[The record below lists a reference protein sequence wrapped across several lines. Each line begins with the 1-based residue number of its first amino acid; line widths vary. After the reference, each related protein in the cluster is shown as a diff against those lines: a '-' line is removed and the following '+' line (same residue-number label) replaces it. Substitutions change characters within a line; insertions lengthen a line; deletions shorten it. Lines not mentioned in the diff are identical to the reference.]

1 MSKSKAR
8 MKKSR
13 PVATERDPF
22 AQGSSPSSENVASAA
37 ASSPSSAPSS
47 PSSLEAM
54 SIPPVT
60 EDIGDEPFFAR
71 DSVPVPADELEDDDD
86 AKERALRE
94 TPEVRARVARARR
107 LVSGLVAAAAILLVG
122 GVGAKLLE
130 GKGNAAV
137 PSTHAAAAP
146 VAVTEAK
153 PAAPQV
159 EAAKPVEA
167 PKPIEA
173 PKPVAEA
180 PKLAEAPAA
189 PEPTKAEPAK
199 VEPAAPAAP
208 AASSD
213 APTKTALEEKK
224 EAQRLLD
231 RGKSKDA
238 IAAGERSVALD
249 PADGEAWLLLGAAYQ
264 EQGKMADARRCYQ
277 ACIKEGKRGP
287 KGECAAMLR

>member
-22 AQGSSPSSENVASAA
+22 AQGSSPSSENVATVA
-37 ASSPSSAPSS
+37 ASAPSSAPPS

-71 DSVPVPADELEDDDD
+71 DSVPVPADELEDDDE

-107 LVSGLVAAAAILLVG
+107 IVSGLVAAAAVLLVG

-153 PAAPQV
+153 PAEPAQVEAPKPV

-167 PKPIEA
+167 PKP
-173 PKPVAEA
+173 VAEA
-180 PKLAEAPAA
+180 PKPAEAPAA
-189 PEPTKAEPAK
+189 EPVKAEPAK
-199 VEPAAPAAP
+199 AEPTAAAAP

>member
-22 AQGSSPSSENVASAA
+22 AQGSSPSSENVATAA
-37 ASSPSSAPSS
+37 ASAPSSAPSS

-71 DSVPVPADELEDDDD
+71 DSVPVPADELEDDDE

-107 LVSGLVAAAAILLVG
+107 IVSGLVAAAAVLLVG

-146 VAVTEAK
+146 VAVPEPK

-167 PKPIEA
+167 PKP
-173 PKPVAEA
+173 VAEA
-180 PKLAEAPAA
+180 PKPAEAPAA
-189 PEPTKAEPAK
+189 PEPAKAEPAK

>member
-1 MSKSKAR
+1 MSKSKSR
-8 MKKSR
+8 VKKPR

-22 AQGSSPSSENVASAA
+22 AQGAPPSSEDVATMAA
-37 ASSPSSAPSS
+37 SAPSS

-60 EDIGDEPFFAR
+60 EDIADEPFFAR
-71 DSVPVPADELEDDDD
+71 DSMPVPADELEDDDD

-107 LVSGLVAAAAILLVG
+107 IVSGLVAAAAVLLLG
-122 GVGAKLLE
+122 GAGVKLLE

-137 PSTHAAAAP
+137 PATHAAAAP
-146 VAVTEAK
+146 VAAPEAK
-153 PAAPQV
+153 PAEPAKLEAPQP
-159 EAAKPVEA
+159 A
-167 PKPIEA
+167 EA

-180 PKLAEAPAA
+180 PKPAEPEPAKA
-189 PEPTKAEPAK
+189 EPTKI
-199 VEPAAPAAP
+199 EPAAAP
-208 AASSD
+208 VASAAASSE

-224 EAQRLLD
+224 DAQRLLD

-249 PADGEAWLLLGAAYQ
+249 PADGEAWLLLGAAYP
-264 EQGKMADARRCYQ
+264 EQGKMADARRCYP

>member
-22 AQGSSPSSENVASAA
+22 AQGSSPSSENVAA

-137 PSTHAAAAP
+137 PSTQAAASP
-146 VAVTEAK
+146 VAVTEPK

-167 PKPIEA
+167 PKPAEAPVAAAKPVEPEAQKPAAEA
-173 PKPVAEA
+173 PKP
-180 PKLAEAPAA
+180 AA
-189 PEPTKAEPAK
+189 
-199 VEPAAPAAP
+199 EPAAPAAP

>member
-1 MSKSKAR
+1 MSKSKSR
-8 MKKSR
+8 VKKPR

-22 AQGSSPSSENVASAA
+22 AQGAAPSSEDVAAVAA
-37 ASSPSSAPSS
+37 SAPSS

-60 EDIGDEPFFAR
+60 EDIADEPFFAR

-107 LVSGLVAAAAILLVG
+107 IVSGLVAAAAVLLLG
-122 GVGAKLLE
+122 GAGAKVLE
-130 GKGNAAV
+130 GRGNAAV
-137 PSTHAAAAP
+137 PATHAAAAP
-146 VAVTEAK
+146 VAVTESK
-153 PAAPQV
+153 PAEP
-159 EAAKPVEA
+159 AKLEA
-167 PKPIEA
+167 PKTVEA

-180 PKLAEAPAA
+180 PKPVD
-189 PEPTKAEPAK
+189 PEPAKAEPAK
-199 VEPAAPAAP
+199 AEPAKAEPPAAPVAP
-208 AASSD
+208 AAASSD

-224 EAQRLLD
+224 DAQRLLD